1 MGAIL
6 HRGVDP
12 RAQAEHAHART
23 AGRDIR
29 SEPARRLDVWPQVAR
44 RARALRSTGLT
55 MHGGDRRGSGMNG
68 AWPRPAWDKILRHGM
83 PPFGRGDDARAPD
96 WRSRPR
102 VAHSSTASRW

>member
-44 RARALRSTGLT
+44 RAPGVVEAGALRDPDVPSA
-55 MHGGDRRGSGMNG
+55 RRAKTTWAIRSG
-68 AWPRPAWDKILRHGM
+68 AETQVVW
-83 PPFGRGDDARAPD
+83 
-96 WRSRPR
+96 
-102 VAHSSTASRW
+102 